1 MRKITV
7 DVIAS
12 EHFDNAPQG
21 YNKNQVD
28 DFLNE
33 ICDFLEFGLNQ
44 GGGQANGSEK
54 DAEIARLNI
63 EKQQLESR
71 IASLGANQGNQME
84 LDRKE
89 TEIHKLNAEIS
100 RLQGLV
106 KTAQHESAE
115 ARAKLEMSPKSEI
128 EVASER
134 STQLLISAQKL
145 YDSTVEKANEEAKQ
159 IKEKAQQ
166 EADAQLGALKDDKEN
181 LERELGNLKT
191 KFASYLNNLEEMLK
205 NQESVLK
212 SSREKL

>member
-12 EHFDNAPQG
+12 EHFDIEAQG
-21 YNKNQVD
+21 YNQKQVD

-33 ICDFLEFGLNQ
+33 ICDYLEFGLQ
-44 GGGQANGSEK
+44 GSGQSNDTAK
-54 DAEIARLNI
+54 DAEISRLNI
-63 EKQQLESR
+63 ENQQLESKL
-71 IASLGANQGNQME
+71 AALSANQGNQME
-84 LDRKE
+84 LERKD

-115 ARAKLEMSPKSEI
+115 ARARLEISPKNEI
-128 EVASER
+128 EISSER

-145 YDSTVEKANEEAKQ
+145 YDATVERANDEAKE
-159 IKEKAQQ
+159 IKEKAQL
-166 EADAQLGALKDDKEN
+166 EADAQLGALKQDKEN
-181 LERELGNLKT
+181 LEAELKNLKEN
-191 KFASYLNNLEEMLK
+191 FDSYLKKLEDMLLSQ
-205 NQESVLK
+205 QEVLE